1 MKYFAAVCLMF
12 LSCLT
17 AAAQTEQAPLQEK
30 EIAYKD
36 WTYKSIQTGED
47 VNLRQIAK
55 GKKLVMVVYFAPWC
69 PNWRHDAPM
78 LQRFYDKYKA
88 NGLEIVGVGLYDP
101 VASMKTNLD
110 TLKVTFPAVYESEAR
125 DAKQKSLHYE
135 YRRFTGDARN
145 WGSPWYIFLDRTHLD
160 SKDGV
165 LTRKAFIVNGE
176 LIESEGE
183 QFIRKQLGLPASELK
198 ATIPAN

>member
-1 MKYFAAVCLMF
+1 MKTIAALCLLLFSF
-12 LSCLT
+12 LTLT
-17 AAAQTEQAPLQEK
+17 AQTEQAPLQEK

-36 WTYKSIQTGED
+36 WTYKSIQTGGD
-47 VNLRQIAK
+47 VNLRQLGK

-78 LQRFYDKYKA
+78 LQRFYDKYKT

-101 VASMKTNLD
+101 VAAMKASLD

-145 WGSPWYIFLDRTHLD
+145 WGSPWYIFLDRSQLD
-160 SKDGV
+160 SKGDA
-165 LTRKAFIVNGE
+165 LTKKAFIINGE
-176 LIESEGE
+176 LIEAEGE
-183 QFIRKQLGLPASELK
+183 QFIRKQLGLPPSDARPVPS
-198 ATIPAN
+198 N